1 MGMHLKMGHI
11 IKKQGVPVQIY
22 SADNDQETTNGGFKT
37 HQKIADRIPDLEAKW
52 VLVPAGTYG
61 AMTFQRNN
69 GTDIDYD
76 MELLGTKLFPE
87 NSVVV
92 DVRTGL
98 KYWIKYVSDLQG
110 YSDVVIYELKA
121 SDKDE
126 PII

>member
-1 MGMHLKMGHI
+1 MHLKMGRI

-22 SADNDQETTNGGFKT
+22 SVDSDKGTSNGGFRT
-37 HQKIADRIPDLEAKW
+37 PQPIAQRTPDLEAKW

-61 AMTFQRNN
+61 AMTLHRND

-76 MELLGTKLFPE
+76 MQLVGTKAFPE
-87 NSVVV
+87 NSVVI
-92 DVRTGL
+92 DVRTGI
-98 KYWIKYVSDLQG
+98 KYWIKHIEDLQG
-110 YSDVVIYELKA
+110 YSDVMIYELKA